1 MRFRKPPVGK
11 TMQIRGWVKTSLID
25 FPGRIAT
32 VLFTSGCNFRCPYC
46 QNSGLVLHPESL
58 PEIAPAQIFQL
69 LERRRGL
76 IDGVVITG
84 GEPTLQRGLD
94 DLLREIKE
102 LGLATKL
109 DTNGYRPQVL
119 RELLERGLLDYV
131 AMDIKASPAKY
142 SLAAGVP
149 IDIRRIEES
158 IRLILSSGVE
168 HEFRTT
174 VVPGI
179 VAPGDIEEMARL
191 IAGGEGNERGCQR
204 YVLQQFRPRSTLDPR
219 FSEVTPY
226 PAQTLLEMARA
237 AEKWV
242 GRVEVRGI

>member
-1 MRFRKPPVGK
+1 MRLRRPPVGK

-58 PEIAPAQIFQL
+58 PEINPADIFQL
-69 LERRRGL
+69 LRRRRGL
-76 IDGVVITG
+76 VDGVVITG
-84 GEPTLQRGLD
+84 GEPTLQRGLED
-94 DLLREIKE
+94 FLRKLKE
-102 LGLATKL
+102 LDLATKL
-109 DTNGYRPQVL
+109 DTNGYRPEVL

-149 IDIRRIEES
+149 IDLRRIEES
-158 IRLILSSGVE
+158 IGLILSSGIE

-179 VAPGDIEEMARL
+179 VAPEDIEEMAKI
-191 IAGGEGNERGCQR
+191 IAGARK
-204 YVLQQFRPRSTLDPR
+204 YVLQQFRPQGTLDPR
-219 FSEVTPY
+219 FEEVAPY
-226 PAQTLLEMARA
+226 PAQTLLEMAQT
-237 AEKWV
+237 AERWV
-242 GRVEVRGI
+242 EETEVRGL